1 MSSPT
6 ITRQLVDPAS
16 GEPFGEVAD
25 TTLAEL
31 DRVVTRSAAAQRSWA
46 TALPS
51 QRSLVLN
58 RLADLVEAEADTLS
72 RLEVAE
78 TGKPWA
84 VMRDG
89 ELPFAVD
96 NLRFFA
102 AAARSLDGSAA
113 GVVSDGY
120 TSMVLRRPVGVVA
133 AITPWNFPL
142 VMAVWKAGAALAAG
156 CSVVLKPAPA
166 TPSTSTRLA
175 ELAREAGLPTDV
187 FSVVTGD
194 AEVGEALVTHDRTDM
209 VTVTGSTATGRRVMA
224 AAARRPTR
232 VHLELGGKAPFVVF
246 ADADVPAVAAAAALA
261 STYNSGQDC
270 TAATRV
276 YAESAVRD
284 ELLDAIGAELTRP
297 PK

>member
-1 MSSPT
+1 MRSPT
-6 ITRQLVDPAS
+6 PRSPSSTA
-16 GEPFGEVAD
+16 
-25 TTLAEL
+25 
-31 DRVVTRSAAAQRSWA
+31 VVTRSAAAQRSWA

-120 TSMVLRRPVGVVA
+120 TSMLLRRPVGVVA

-166 TPSTSTRLA
+166 TPSTSTRFA
-175 ELAREAGLPTDV
+175 ELARRGWPT
-187 FSVVTGD
+187 
-194 AEVGEALVTHDRTDM
+194 
-209 VTVTGSTATGRRVMA
+209 
-224 AAARRPTR
+224 RPTCS
-232 VHLELGGKAPFVVF
+232 ASS
-246 ADADVPAVAAAAALA
+246 PA
-261 STYNSGQDC
+261 TP
-270 TAATRV
+270 R
-276 YAESAVRD
+276 SAKRW
-284 ELLDAIGAELTRP
+284 
-297 PK
+297 